1 MIEVIILLCL
11 ILINGLL
18 VLSELA
24 LISARKSR
32 MEANAARGDKK
43 SKLVLKLQ
51 ERPEVF
57 LSTAQIF
64 ITLIA
69 ILTGVYSGEKF
80 SGHLKPTIQKID
92 FLAPYAGTIATVII
106 VIIVTFLSII
116 FGELLP
122 KRIGMMK
129 PEKISRQIATPMQ
142 WLSRVAFPIVWLLTT
157 ITNLIFKLFNLQPST
172 DSQVTEEE
180 IKAIISEGSEQGA
193 IEEEEKEI
201 IERVIHLGDRN
212 ITSLMSHRTDI
223 VWFDINED
231 RASIKNKI
239 EKYLHS
245 VYPLCDGDIDN
256 IKGVVY
262 VKDMYLQP
270 NAPLVSLQKK
280 ALIVPENN
288 TAYHLLEKF
297 KKTKIHYAF
306 VVDEYGTLNGM
317 ITINDILKAIVGEMP
332 EDEDDDYSIIERKDG
347 SYLIDAQIQFYDFLT
362 KFDKTDWMKNEDEHD
377 FDTLAGFILN
387 QLKHIPQTGETFTWR
402 GFDFEIVDMD
412 GHRIDKV
419 LLKISDELKSEIAD
433 VKSL

>member
-1 MIEVIILLCL
+1 MVEVIILLCL

-18 VLSELA
+18 VMSELA
-24 LISARKSR
+24 LVSARKTR
-32 MEANAARGDKK
+32 IEANAAKGDKR

-51 ERPEVF
+51 EKPEVF

-64 ITLIA
+64 ITLIS

-80 SGHLKPTIQKID
+80 SGYIKPSIEKLGI
-92 FLAPYAGTIATVII
+92 LPSYAGTIATVII
-106 VIIVTFLSII
+106 VILVTFLSII

-122 KRIGMMK
+122 KRIAMLR
-129 PEKISRQIATPMQ
+129 PEKISRQIATPMRL
-142 WLSRVAFPIVWLLTT
+142 LSRIAFPIVWLLTT
-157 ITNLIFKLFNLQPST
+157 ITTLIFKLFNFKPTT
-172 DSQVTEEE
+172 DNNVTEEE
-180 IKAIISEGSEQGA
+180 IKAIISEGSETGA

-231 RASIKNKI
+231 RESIKNKI

-270 NAPLVSLQKK
+270 DAPLVSLQKK

-306 VVDEYGTLNGM
+306 VVDEYGTLHGM

-332 EDEDDDYSIIERKDG
+332 EDEDDDYAIVERKDG
-347 SYLIDAQIQFYDFLT
+347 SYLVDAQIQFYDFLT
-362 KFDKTDWMKNEDEHD
+362 RFDKTDWMNEDEHD
-377 FDTLAGFILN
+377 FDTLAGFILH
-387 QLKHIPQTGETFTWR
+387 QLKHIPQTGETFNWR
-402 GFDFEIVDMD
+402 GFNFEIIDMD

-419 LLKISDELKSEIAD
+419 LLKFSNDLKPEMNG
-433 VKSL
+433 VKNL